1 MPPSMASSDEGDVTF
16 PDGKVRKM
24 KKELSF
30 RCRGRSDRSEMHV
43 IAVRG
48 GRATC
53 SCNGVDWCS
62 HIDAT
67 LVAGERFM
75 VPPEDRRT
83 ADAAQRRLEDVIRPP
98 EGWQATWRD
107 DRVWR
112 GLSAPRSDERAR
124 MRIDG
129 RPVICFVG
137 AGPAGTKT
145 DYEEAAET
153 LGWRTV
159 DRPTRYTTIVVA
171 SPGTHRTRAMI
182 DAAKHGLEA
191 IGHPDWDEWQYD
203 FTNAVLDRI
212 DELRLQDPDGFGA

>member
-1 MPPSMASSDEGDVTF
+1 MT
-16 PDGKVRKM
+16 
-24 KKELSF
+24 KEISF
-30 RCRGRSDRSEMHV
+30 RCRGRSDRSETHV

-48 GRATC
+48 TRAIC

-75 VPPEDRRT
+75 VPAEDRRT
-83 ADAAQRRLEDVIRPP
+83 ADAAQRRVAEVIQAP
-98 EGWQATWRD
+98 EGWQATWRED
-107 DRVWR
+107 KVWR
-112 GLSAPRSDERAR
+112 GLAAPRSDERGR

-137 AGPAGTKT
+137 AGPAGTKP

-159 DRPTRYTTIVVA
+159 ERPTKLTTMVVA
-171 SPGTHRTRAMI
+171 SPGTNMTKAMI
-182 DAAKHGLEA
+182 DADKHGLQHIAHE
-191 IGHPDWDEWQYD
+191 DWDEWQYD

-212 DELRLQDPDGFGA
+212 DELRLEDPDGFGA